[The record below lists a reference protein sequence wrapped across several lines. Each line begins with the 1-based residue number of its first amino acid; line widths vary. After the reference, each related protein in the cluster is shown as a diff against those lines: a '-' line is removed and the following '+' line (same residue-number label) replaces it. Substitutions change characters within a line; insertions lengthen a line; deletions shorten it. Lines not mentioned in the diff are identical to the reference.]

1 MIQIIDNFFPDEVC
15 TKLRNFMLEKNSY
28 DELYADYAAV
38 NFYDRTDEIDYIQ
51 NKIVE
56 LKKFSYLRSWSFI
69 YRNFARG
76 VLPHA
81 DPARYTLSIW
91 VSLDESILDR
101 RENGLNVYTVK
112 PISENSEKYSNGYE
126 YVYDVIKDVDPVR
139 IPYKYNRAILFD
151 SLYIHSSG
159 NVSMKPGDGHR
170 RIGYT
175 YLFG

>member
-1 MIQIIDNFFPDEVC
+1 MIQIIDNFFPDDVC
-15 TKLRNFMLEKNSY
+15 TRLRNFMLEKKSY

-38 NFYDRTDEIDYIQ
+38 NFYDRTDEVNYIQ
-51 NKIVE
+51 DKIIE
-56 LKKFSYLRSWSFI
+56 LKNFSYLRSWSFI

-91 VSLDESILDR
+91 VSLDESILDW
-101 RENGLNVYTVK
+101 RENGLNVYMVK
-112 PISENSEKYSNGYE
+112 PASENSEKYSNGYE

-159 NVSMKPGDGHR
+159 NVSMKPGDIHR
-170 RIGYT
+170 RVGYT